1 MSRGALIA
9 VEGIDGA
16 GKTTQARHLR
26 VSLQRLGFEVLLEKE
41 PTDGPHG
48 RRLRESARTGRLDA
62 EAELALFLDDRRDHV
77 RDVIE
82 PALARGAVVVVDRYT
97 LSTIAY
103 QGARGLDPAAI
114 LRQNDAFAPR
124 PDRVIL
130 LDLPPELGVARVR
143 SRDTVENAFERLDD
157 LRRCRA
163 IFVTL
168 PELLGGVRVFDADV
182 PEDEL
187 RRQILQDV
195 VCHPL
200 REALAA
206 RGLPSE
212 ALGCDVPPSA
222 AWEARLWRGRPLRE
236 RVPGG

>member
-1 MSRGALIA
+1 MGRGALIA

-26 VSLQRLGFEVLLEKE
+26 EALLRLGLEVLLEKE

-48 RRLRESARTGRLDA
+48 RRLRESARTGRLDPA
-62 EAELALFLDDRRDHV
+62 AELGLFLADRREHV
-77 RDVIE
+77 EQVIA

-97 LSTIAY
+97 LSTVAY
-103 QGARGLDPAAI
+103 QGSRGLDPADI

-143 SRDTVENAFERLDD
+143 SRDTVENAFERVDD
-157 LRRCRA
+157 LRRCRE
-163 IFVTL
+163 IFARL
-168 PELLGGVRVFDADV
+168 PELYANVRTFDATRTV
-182 PEDEL
+182 EDL
-187 RRQILQDV
+187 RRAILHDV

-200 REALAA
+200 RDELVE
-206 RGLPSE
+206 RGF
-212 ALGCDVPPSA
+212 AVDCDRAPSA
-222 AWEARLWRGRPLRE
+222 AWEASLVSSRAKR
-236 RVPGG
+236 